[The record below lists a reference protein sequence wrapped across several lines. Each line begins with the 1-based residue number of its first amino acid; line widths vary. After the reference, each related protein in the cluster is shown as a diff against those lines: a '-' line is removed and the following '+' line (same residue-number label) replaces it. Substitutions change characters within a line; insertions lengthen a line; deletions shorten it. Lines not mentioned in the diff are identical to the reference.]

1 LNTAKIWANEHSFDV
16 RRKKNFDFVPK
27 GLVYLEKKFEK
38 KMTEG
43 VPPVIYAA

>member
-1 LNTAKIWANEHSFDV
+1 MNIRSTSDE
-16 RRKKNFDFVPK
+16 KKNFDFVPK